1 MFALLQNLMPKAA
14 LDMAMFTKKKGKI
27 QSLCPRNMM
36 FLLVVI
42 LVEVVVVGKAFTD
55 TFHTK
60 ESLLKSKAK
69 AQQDLGNDG
78 CG

>member
-1 MFALLQNLMPKAA
+1 
-14 LDMAMFTKKKGKI
+14 
-27 QSLCPRNMM
+27 MM
-36 FLLVVI
+36 FLLVVV

-78 CG
+78 GG